1 MEVRPTIRHAVRVLL
16 LDEHDRL
23 LLFRAEDPGTG
34 AVFWFP
40 AGGGIEDGEDAVAA
54 ARREVAEETG
64 LTDLQLEAEV
74 WHRGTCSAGKALNRI
89 SASDGFWR
97 TYGRSGQRPQR

>member
-1 MEVRPTIRHAVRVLL
+1 MDVRPTIRHAVRVLL

-64 LTDLQLEAEV
+64 LTDLQL
-74 WHRGTCSAGKALNRI
+74 
-89 SASDGFWR
+89 
-97 TYGRSGQRPQR
+97 